1 MFVRQEM
8 YRHQTDEPRSANL
21 AKHMHVNKVSL
32 PTNVQ
37 IVKVLD
43 IHFQVKK
50 KIEVH
55 SEIQEWLFPKTL
67 TVRAKLRFTTL
78 LVKYVLSIGIFVLD
92 LDPF

>member
-43 IHFQVKK
+43 INFQVKK
-50 KIEVH
+50 IGVH
-55 SEIQEWLFPKTL
+55 SEVHEWIALKTL
-67 TVRAKLRFTTL
+67 TDRANIEIYDTL
-78 LVKYVLSIGIFVLD
+78 SQICAFHWHICIR
-92 LDPF
+92 P